1 MARKKGYK
9 HSETTKQKI
18 KKSNVRYWKHHSR
31 KGKDNGFFG
40 KSHSRKTKNKI
51 RNSKY
56 HKNLKGQNNPNFGN
70 GDKLKGN
77 KNPTKREEVRKKISK
92 WRKINQF
99 GNKNPMFGKK
109 HKFITKQKMR
119 TTLRKHHIYLIEN
132 SPEII
137 EISVSKHRQLHA
149 RAYSY
154 IYDKYGKEGIDDY
167 MKWFDKN
174 YGLKDK

>member
-40 KSHSRKTKNKI
+40 KSH
-51 RNSKY
+51 
-56 HKNLKGQNNPNFGN
+56 
-70 GDKLKGN
+70 
-77 KNPTKREEVRKKISK
+77 KISK